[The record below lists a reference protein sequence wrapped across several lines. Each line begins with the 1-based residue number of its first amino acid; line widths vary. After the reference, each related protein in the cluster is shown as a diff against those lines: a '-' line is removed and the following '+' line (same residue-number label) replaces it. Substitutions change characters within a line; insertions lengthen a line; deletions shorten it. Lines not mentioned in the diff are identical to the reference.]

1 MSSWHS
7 SLWLLYSDNIDI
19 LSFLWTWHYLSLATP
34 SSRWL
39 ISLLSV
45 TQALS
50 HFSHHGLSHLH
61 NKTSV
66 TTPIKINIS
75 HTHIHT
81 HIRLHSS
88 PCTLL
93 SIYDIYYY
101 LMPFSL
107 LVYLYLSPSLEYKL
121 HKIGDKLVPC
131 WIPKTENRILH
142 TWTALQL
149 LKEVS
154 RYFTNTKW
162 LEVPKILFPLASVPL
177 EHAIHSFCSPWLSK
191 QFQHSL

>member
-1 MSSWHS
+1 MNK
-7 SLWLLYSDNIDI
+7 LLLPLSCLLDTLLFGYSTQTTLTFSHFFGLDK
-19 LSFLWTWHYLSLATP
+19 FFYLSLATP

-81 HIRLHSS
+81 HIHLHSS

-93 SIYDIYYY
+93 SVYDIYYY

-107 LVYLYLSPSLEYKL
+107 LVYFYLSPSLEYKL
-121 HKIGDKLVPC
+121 HKIRDKLVPC
-131 WIPKTENRILH
+131 
-142 TWTALQL
+142 
-149 LKEVS
+149 
-154 RYFTNTKW
+154 
-162 LEVPKILFPLASVPL
+162 
-177 EHAIHSFCSPWLSK
+177 
-191 QFQHSL
+191 